1 MAPSSDQREQSL
13 MKGGSASFQL
23 FNELSEHLTLRIS
36 SCNLMRHPAAWSEKK
51 QHPDYDLWLI
61 LEGTVSLLMNG
72 AEGTAGPG
80 DLVLFYPG
88 MPYSAFAGDSGYRFL
103 YIHFDFDLGDRP
115 RILDDYELAGIV
127 PGAAVAEEAE
137 LFRSCYE
144 RYRSHAIASSVRLKG
159 SLTMLLSRI
168 IEQAAEADLCLRQQ
182 EEPASVSNR
191 TKQRQMDTLIPV
203 FDFLQKNLHR
213 PIAIRE
219 LAERVGMSEKYF
231 ITSFRQTVGVTPG
244 YYMYQIRMNRAREY
258 LHLGTYTIKQIAA
271 LLGYP
276 DPYAFS
282 KAFKKYYNRPP
293 SQFR

>member
-1 MAPSSDQREQSL
+1 MEGR
-13 MKGGSASFQL
+13 SASFQL

-51 QHPDYDLWLI
+51 QHPDYDLWLM
-61 LEGTVSLLMNG
+61 LEGSVSLQMNG
-72 AEGTAGPG
+72 ASGTAGPG
-80 DLVLFYPG
+80 DLILFYPG
-88 MPYSAFAGDSGYRFL
+88 MPYSAFAGESGYQFL

-115 RILDDYELAGIV
+115 RILNEYELAGIV

-137 LFRSCYE
+137 LFRRCYE

-168 IEQAAEADLCLRQQ
+168 IEQAAESDFFRRHQLAQTSQAGD
-182 EEPASVSNR
+182 
-191 TKQRQMDTLIPV
+191 TKLKQMDTLIPV
-203 FDFLQKNLHR
+203 FDYLQNYLHQ

-219 LAERVGMSEKYF
+219 LAEQINMSEKYF
-231 ITSFRQTVGVTPG
+231 ITYFRNIVGVTPG
-244 YYMYQIRMNRAREY
+244 YYIYQLRMNRAREY
-258 LHLGTYTIKQIAA
+258 LHLGTYSIKQIAER
-271 LLGYP
+271 LGYP

-293 SQFR
+293 SQFI